1 MFGEEQVFLEQYIH
15 IYIHFKNGYG
25 AGYGRTNYDW
35 QSDRAPRGNF
45 NIDVNVLRKI
55 RTLKDFLDAFKERR
69 LYSLDENAIIDA
81 EKGMNNLYNFYGPD
95 FKVDYDADWYDL
107 GNGTGLPAELV
118 QDYFAGYLED
128 LEERVS
134 FLNTLDTLCEH
145 SEPDSISISRCG
157 DCSEYEDDIEYVIDL
172 ETGEMKVI
180 VEEEEEIEYVPG
192 IDYETARPENE

>member
-1 MFGEEQVFLEQYIH
+1 MFGEEQVFLEQYIY

-25 AGYGRTNYDW
+25 AGYERKNYDW
-35 QSDRAPRGNF
+35 LSDRLPRGNF

-69 LYSLDENAIIDA
+69 LYSLDENALIDA

-95 FKVDYDADWYDL
+95 FEVDYDAGWYDL
-107 GNGTGLPAELV
+107 GNGTGLPSELV